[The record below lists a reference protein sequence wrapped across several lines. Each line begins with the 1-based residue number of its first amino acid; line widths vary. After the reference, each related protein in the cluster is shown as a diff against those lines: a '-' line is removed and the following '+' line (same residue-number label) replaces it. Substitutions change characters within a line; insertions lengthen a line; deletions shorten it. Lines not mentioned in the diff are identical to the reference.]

1 MLHAGISQV
10 RTDLRDNFTENRG
23 LMMKKVKQTIAVAL
37 SVSALLVNG
46 AVMIPAVSAAEVAGI
61 GTSEEP
67 FNETAG
73 SVNNSS
79 SSTGE
84 NAGSDSTETL
94 VSGERDEAD
103 SQPGAQEELSSPAP
117 AGEPSET
124 SSEETV
130 SVSETAE
137 DTAMVMSSV
146 DTAPANPATP
156 TPTPGPVHQAVPTPL
171 IFADS
176 ETYESKTEGD
186 SYYDPNAGTSDI
198 SGSPAAGT
206 SDISGYPA
214 AGASGIYGGDS
225 AADYSDGSGMTAAV
239 KTGSDSTSGK
249 TRAVKTGAVKT
260 ADTDRFFPEAAAL
273 GLSSVC
279 LAVLIRRRKH
289 NRQTLEH

>member
-1 MLHAGISQV
+1 
-10 RTDLRDNFTENRG
+10 
-23 LMMKKVKQTIAVAL
+23 MKKVKQTIAVAL

-46 AVMIPAVSAAEVAGI
+46 AVMIPAVSAAEVAGN
-61 GTSEEP
+61 GTSEER
-67 FNETAG
+67 FNEIAG
-73 SVNNSS
+73 SVDNSS

-84 NAGSDSTETL
+84 NAGSEM
-94 VSGERDEAD
+94 AD
-103 SQPGAQEELSSPAP
+103 SQPGAQEELSSPAS
-117 AGEPSET
+117 AGEPSAT

-214 AGASGIYGGDS
+214 AGASSIYGGDS

-239 KTGSDSTSGK
+239 KTGSDNTSGK

-260 ADTDRFFPEAAAL
+260 ADTDRFFPETAAL

-289 NRQTLEH
+289 NRQTLEP